1 MMKPTKLPVI
11 LYVDCPKLDRRVPVD
26 DACREPCDD
35 FRGVH
40 STGHVLCD
48 HSKAQKE

>member
-1 MMKPTKLPVI
+1 MKPAKLSVI
-11 LYVDCPKLDRRVPVD
+11 LYVDCPKLDRRVPIET
-26 DACREPCDD
+26 CREPCDD

-40 STGHVLCD
+40 STGHVLCE